1 MRVVLKVL
9 ALAALL
15 GGAIPA
21 CTPLAAQDH
30 PARRLS
36 GIVAVAVE
44 EYGKGVDDAGRLTS
58 ELEYAEAVDFL
69 GDARLAAAR
78 LAGPRADGARA
89 LLDTLAAAVGARRPA
104 PEVGAIHQRF
114 TAALGSEG
122 ALELPTRPLDLAAG
136 RATYARSCAACH
148 GARGRGDGPAAAGM
162 HPAPPPIGDAAE
174 MRGVSSSFLYRVV
187 SVGVAG
193 TAMKGWSDELT
204 ADERWDV
211 VAYVDSLRG
220 VDTRRALAAEGA
232 MVAQGDARDPEVV
245 ARRVADLV
253 GRAVAAAEAGRG
265 DAAGDLAFDAYIAF
279 EPMESAARARDAGAV
294 AAMERRFA
302 ELKGAA
308 RAGHLPTA
316 RAARDAIV
324 AGLPAMARL
333 AEPPATA
340 WAAFLQS
347 FLIILRE
354 GFEAILVVGALVAFL
369 VKTGHRD
376 RLRAIWL
383 GVGAALAASAATAV
397 ALRTTLRAL
406 PATREIIE
414 GATMLV
420 AVVVLFSVSY
430 WLVSKVEAERWQ
442 RFIRERMAGALA
454 RGGGRALA
462 TVAFLA
468 VYREGAETALF
479 YQALF
484 AEGRGVAFPIL
495 LGIAAGGA
503 ALAVVALLVHRY
515 GVRIPLRPFFG
526 ATSGLLYLMAFVF
539 AGKGIRELQEGNA
552 LPITLLPGFPE
563 LPALG
568 IFPTAETLLAQL
580 LLVMLLVSALARTF
594 RPRRAAAAVPAT
606 AAPPAAAIAPA
617 VAPAVAARIAR
628 LEERLATVE
637 RALEARAEHAVAGE
651 GAGGITL

>member
-1 MRVVLKVL
+1 
-9 ALAALL
+9 
-15 GGAIPA
+15 
-21 CTPLAAQDH
+21 
-30 PARRLS
+30 
-36 GIVAVAVE
+36 
-44 EYGKGVDDAGRLTS
+44 
-58 ELEYAEAVDFL
+58 
-69 GDARLAAAR
+69 
-78 LAGPRADGARA
+78 
-89 LLDTLAAAVGARRPA
+89 
-104 PEVGAIHQRF
+104 
-114 TAALGSEG
+114 
-122 ALELPTRPLDLAAG
+122 
-136 RATYARSCAACH
+136 
-148 GARGRGDGPAAAGM
+148 
-162 HPAPPPIGDAAE
+162 
-174 MRGVSSSFLYRVV
+174 
-187 SVGVAG
+187 
-193 TAMKGWSDELT
+193 
-204 ADERWDV
+204 
-211 VAYVDSLRG
+211 
-220 VDTRRALAAEGA
+220 
-232 MVAQGDARDPEVV
+232 
-245 ARRVADLV
+245 
-253 GRAVAAAEAGRG
+253 
-265 DAAGDLAFDAYIAF
+265 
-279 EPMESAARARDAGAV
+279 
-294 AAMERRFA
+294 
-302 ELKGAA
+302 
-308 RAGHLPTA
+308 
-316 RAARDAIV
+316 
-324 AGLPAMARL
+324 MARL

-442 RFIRERMAGALA
+442 RFIRERMAGAVA

-580 LLVMLLVSALARTF
+580 LLVMLLVAALARTF
-594 RPRRAAAAVPAT
+594 RPRRAAAPVPAT

-628 LEERLATVE
+628 LEEQLATVE